1 MGVLIPEVQ
10 WFHLGSHRL
19 QYLKWGVEGSPVV
32 LLAGMGQTAH
42 IYTEL
47 APLLAQNHVVYAL
60 SRRGHGKSEMPPEG
74 DFAPQALADDLLG
87 FVEGLNL
94 HNILLIGH
102 SIAGNEMTL
111 AATMQ
116 PERFAG
122 LVYLDAAY
130 DRSGVLDRIRQDPQI
145 QQSKP
150 QPQTLEGF
158 RQDVSAQYGFWN
170 AALEA
175 DLQDQLI
182 LKEGRLQLR
191 PEWQNMLKDTH
202 TFVPDYGGIRCP
214 ALAIYAPLMGHPVF
228 LEQVMLPWQDRSIRQ
243 FSEQC
248 AQGQVQWWPCPDHHF
263 FVSGPVEVTK
273 HILQWQNQYD
283 KE

>member
-1 MGVLIPEVQ
+1 M
-10 WFHLGSHRL
+10 
-19 QYLKWGVEGSPVV
+19 V
-32 LLAGMGQTAH
+32 LLAGMGHTAH
-42 IYTEL
+42 IFTEL

-74 DFAPQALADDLLG
+74 DFTPQALAEDLLG

-94 HNILLIGH
+94 QNILLMGH

-111 AATMQ
+111 AASMQ

-158 RQDVSAQYGFWN
+158 RQDASAQYGFWN

-175 DLQDQLI
+175 DLQDQLL

-191 PEWQNMLKDTH
+191 PEWQNMLRDTH
-202 TFVPDYGGIRCP
+202 TFAPDYRAIRCP

-228 LEQVMLPWQDRSIRQ
+228 LEQVMLPWQNRSIRQ

-248 AQGQVQWWPCPDHHF
+248 AQGQVHWWHSENHQF
-263 FVSGPVEVTK
+263 FAAQPAKV
-273 HILQWQNQYD
+273 LQKLLLWKTNT
-283 KE
+283 